1 MCDCE
6 SDGMPDARI
15 DQSLYEAAR
24 RIEKSLSGFAAS
36 DEAWKIVFGR
46 SGGVVI
52 WSDYQRIMGC
62 YLKAQRGALLSTIV
76 IRSSSFV
83 CEPVASR

>member
-24 RIEKSLSGFAAS
+24 RIEKSRSGFAAS
-36 DEAWKIVFGR
+36 DVAW
-46 SGGVVI
+46 
-52 WSDYQRIMGC
+52 
-62 YLKAQRGALLSTIV
+62 
-76 IRSSSFV
+76 
-83 CEPVASR
+83 